1 MYSWKSLKSLL
12 WEDEANVCIVSNF
25 FCLGTCVTS
34 GITRL
39 PRPWWCVLRARTLYS
54 YSTISVFRF
63 VRTRR
68 KRDRICTSKPG
79 AIRDSSSRMIK
90 ESNFHLVRTY
100 TILNINQNF
109 LNLMRRGKM
118 QVDWQRQWRW
128 RLWRRERSKAPVT
141 RRRSVT
147 ASLCWLPASSMEMRT
162 CHVVWLQSGP
172 GQYAQR
178 LYLPHQVPPR
188 YLNLHTCWYLFIFSA
203 KIKNECLGLGLSSFP
218 SFFRF
223 AQNVKF

>member
-1 MYSWKSLKSLL
+1 MRLTTAIEKRVEKVQS
-12 WEDEANVCIVSNF
+12 
-25 FCLGTCVTS
+25 
-34 GITRL
+34 TRSEIL
-39 PRPWWCVLRARTLYS
+39 NRWL
-54 YSTISVFRF
+54 TISVFRF

-162 CHVVWLQSGP
+162 CHVVWLPSSSSSTPISQST
-172 GQYAQR
+172 YM
-178 LYLPHQVPPR
+178 LI
-188 YLNLHTCWYLFIFSA
+188 FIYIFCE
-203 KIKNECLGLGLSSFP
+203 N
-218 SFFRF
+218 
-223 AQNVKF
+223 